1 MEKSQPIVIIA
12 ENTTTQW
19 SSEVVLFS
27 SVLEDY
33 GNTGGEIQE
42 KELIYQNDS
51 QLSRKQ
57 SATYFYNRPYVTF
70 GLSDGGATFVEGNKF
85 ISKVGLSDGISD
97 TEQIVQK
104 IQVTSYS
111 YWSGQYNAIGNLS
124 FLNDTLEDNGM
135 DYAMFFAPIGS
146 GVCFLIY
153 REEKYPT
160 DVNFVEFYHVTAE
173 GSIVQLSSGVP
184 NVTLSK
190 IYANI
195 LGGDIFK
202 MGKLRIECISG
213 TADITEPIS
222 YRLQTSEGDMIENPI
237 YPNISVIQQV
247 DSVID
252 VDLDGLLINSDGF
265 FKIATIPPNTKIRY
279 SFYPKEQ
286 GNPTITFKRAD
297 LDKELIIPDL
307 NKIDGISQEKVS
319 DIQSQKTDTKN
330 PNKTT
335 ADKNGNDKECG
346 WLWVLALGFGI
357 FATYKLIKD

>member
-1 MEKSQPIVIIA
+1 MYKVIFRNGTQPSTIETNGLIIS
-12 ENTTTQW
+12 EGETQNA
-19 SSEVVLFS
+19 VVK
-27 SVLEDY
+27 
-33 GNTGGEIQE
+33 T
-42 KELIYQNDS
+42 
-51 QLSRKQ
+51 
-57 SATYFYNRPYVTF
+57 
-70 GLSDGGATFVEGNKF
+70 
-85 ISKVGLSDGISD
+85 
-97 TEQIVQK
+97 
-104 IQVTSYS
+104 
-111 YWSGQYNAIGNLS
+111 
-124 FLNDTLEDNGM
+124 
-135 DYAMFFAPIGS
+135 
-146 GVCFLIY
+146 
-153 REEKYPT
+153 
-160 DVNFVEFYHVTAE
+160 
-173 GSIVQLSSGVP
+173 SGVP
-184 NVTLSK
+184 NVPLSK

-195 LGGDIFK
+195 FGGEVFSI
-202 MGKLRIECISG
+202 GKLRIERISG
-213 TADITEPIS
+213 TADVTEPIS
-222 YRLQTSEGDMIENPI
+222 YRLQTSEGDMRENPI
-237 YPNISVIQQV
+237 YPSISVIQQV

>member
-1 MEKSQPIVIIA
+1 MYKIIFRNGTEPTTIETNGLIVS
-12 ENTTTQW
+12 EGETQN
-19 SSEVVLFS
+19 VV
-27 SVLEDY
+27 VK
-33 GNTGGEIQE
+33 T
-42 KELIYQNDS
+42 
-51 QLSRKQ
+51 
-57 SATYFYNRPYVTF
+57 
-70 GLSDGGATFVEGNKF
+70 
-85 ISKVGLSDGISD
+85 
-97 TEQIVQK
+97 
-104 IQVTSYS
+104 
-111 YWSGQYNAIGNLS
+111 
-124 FLNDTLEDNGM
+124 
-135 DYAMFFAPIGS
+135 
-146 GVCFLIY
+146 
-153 REEKYPT
+153 
-160 DVNFVEFYHVTAE
+160 
-173 GSIVQLSSGVP
+173 SGVP

-195 LGGDIFK
+195 LGGEVFSI
-202 MGKLRIECISG
+202 GKLRIECLSG
-213 TADITEPIS
+213 MADVTEPIS
-222 YRLQTSEGDMIENPI
+222 YRLQTSEGNMIENPI

-297 LDKELIIPDL
+297 LDKGLIIPDL